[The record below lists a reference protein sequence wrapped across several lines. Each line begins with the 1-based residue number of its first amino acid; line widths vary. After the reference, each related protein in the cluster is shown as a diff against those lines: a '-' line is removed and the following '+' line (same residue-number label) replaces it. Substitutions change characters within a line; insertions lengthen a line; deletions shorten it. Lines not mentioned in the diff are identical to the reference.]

1 MKSSRE
7 PWPNEAQSRRL
18 FNHNPQVEGANQVFL
33 VGGNRIC
40 EDGRVFTGKIQKLRL
55 FGSCFLYYCKR
66 RLPAKRKHRQS
77 LKAARSLVFE
87 KVSLRYPRSAGW
99 FDRKKERIKERKKER
114 KKEIK
119 QEQRKKQRNKESK
132 NKNKYRTLAWV
143 C

>member
-1 MKSSRE
+1 M
-7 PWPNEAQSRRL
+7 
-18 FNHNPQVEGANQVFL
+18 FL

-40 EDGRVFTGKIQKLRL
+40 AQDGRVFTGKIQKLRL

-99 FDRKKERIKERKKER
+99 FDRTPSSSQLAFLKGGRQADARPPPDPHYKHSGVERKGTGWYSRTTSQFLLVGGQFFWTTCRECATM
-114 KKEIK
+114 
-119 QEQRKKQRNKESK
+119 
-132 NKNKYRTLAWV
+132 KYIFF
-143 C
+143 